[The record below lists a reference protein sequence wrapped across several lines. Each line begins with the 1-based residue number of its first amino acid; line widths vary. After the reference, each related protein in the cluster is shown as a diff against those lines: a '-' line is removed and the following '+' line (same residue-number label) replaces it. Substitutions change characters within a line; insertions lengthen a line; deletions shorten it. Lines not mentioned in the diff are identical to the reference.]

1 MFSHA
6 TTIKS
11 HTMEKKPYKG
21 FEPLTSEYPVSTK
34 RTKTKQVYN
43 IKGGDMQ
50 ILSSRK
56 SNFLS
61 PD

>member
-1 MFSHA
+1 
-6 TTIKS
+6 
-11 HTMEKKPYKG
+11 MEKKPYKG